1 MTKRGG
7 WRHQSGDQSVLNI
20 IIYISRSKRQLS
32 QKFRNCVNWP
42 ILQIKLE
49 KVKKWDLLLGVLKN
63 PRSTKLF
70 VCRNT
75 VKPRVS
81 ATSVIRSPVNML
93 CKYFLRPIKEHPL
106 YIYEQYTLGERVRT
120 VQSLAERAIF
130 HKFFKPFSLDQAWKS
145 IHFFGGASVTSSLS
159 L

>member
-1 MTKRGG
+1 M
-7 WRHQSGDQSVLNI
+7 
-20 IIYISRSKRQLS
+20 
-32 QKFRNCVNWP
+32 FRNCVNWP

-75 VKPRVS
+75 VKPRVT
-81 ATSVIRSPVNML
+81 ATSVIRSPRNYGHFFFVALQNGHTFSCKKPSLIRSPVNML

-145 IHFFGGASVTSSLS
+145 IHFFFGQALR
-159 L
+159 LA